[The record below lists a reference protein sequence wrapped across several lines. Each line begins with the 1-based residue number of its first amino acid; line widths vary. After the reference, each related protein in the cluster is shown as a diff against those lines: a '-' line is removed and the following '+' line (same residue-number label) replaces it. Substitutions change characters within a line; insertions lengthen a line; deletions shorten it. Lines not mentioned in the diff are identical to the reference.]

1 MSARD
6 QMTRNA
12 VSFVDHRDA
21 ALALLTVAVQRDE
34 ELPPKVAN
42 FLGAC
47 VGYRTLTARMIWWLT
62 KLLRDAGLPSFEGSG
77 S

>member
-6 QMTRNA
+6 RLTSRA
-12 VSFVDHRDA
+12 TPFSDHRDA
-21 ALALLTVAVQRDE
+21 ALSLLTQAVQRDE

-47 VGYRTLTARMIWWLT
+47 CGYRSLTPKMMWWLT
-62 KLLRDAGLPSFEGSG
+62 KLLLEAGLPPLCKVEA
-77 S
+77 